1 MSLPD
6 RLAIVDLETTGAHPV
21 RDRITE
27 IAIVRIEGGREVERW
42 SSLVDPG
49 VPIPPTI
56 QRLIG
61 ITDAMVASA
70 PAFEALADTVL
81 ALLDDTVFV
90 AHNARFDYGF
100 LKSAFSRMARPF
112 DLPVLCTVKLSRALY
127 PEYHRHGLD
136 ALIARHGLQCS
147 ARHRAMGDAEVLW
160 QFLVQAQAALPAEAV
175 TQGVARA
182 MKRPARP
189 PGLAEGVID
198 SVPDSPGVYFFF
210 GGNDLPLYIGKSKRM
225 RGRVMAHFAADR
237 RNGKEAELARQV
249 RRLEWE
255 QTAGELGALLL
266 EACLVKHHR
275 PLYNRRLRRNDAVF
289 GLRLLPSNKRKATV
303 LERVPLAESDPRD
316 WQNVHGAFR
325 SRKEADGML
334 RELASTYQ
342 LCPRR
347 LGIEPGRS
355 GACLAH
361 QLGHCAGV
369 CAAQETPETH
379 DARLA
384 LALSG
389 KGIKPWPWSGP
400 VCVPEHD
407 IESGR
412 SDFHVLDAWCYLAT
426 VPAAVDVEGALDGAA
441 YHFDIDIYR
450 LLVRWFDTPAHCAA
464 VHPCQG

>member
-56 QRLIG
+56 QTLIG

-136 ALIARHGLQCS
+136 ALIARHGLKCS

-189 PGLAEGVID
+189 PGRAEGVID

-389 KGIKPWPWSGP
+389 KGIKAWPWSGP

-412 SDFHVLDAWCYLAT
+412 SDFHVIDAWCYLAT

-450 LLVRWFDTPAHCAA
+450 LLVRWFDTPAHRAA